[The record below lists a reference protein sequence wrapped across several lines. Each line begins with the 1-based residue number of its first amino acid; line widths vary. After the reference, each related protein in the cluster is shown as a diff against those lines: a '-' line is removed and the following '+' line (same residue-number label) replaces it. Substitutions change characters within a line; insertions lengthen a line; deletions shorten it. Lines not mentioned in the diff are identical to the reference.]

1 MKNSSQRQKVREKEK
16 KEQNLSFFDRQISV
30 SPIAI
35 GLCTHQHK
43 RHKNELKC
51 AYVP

>member
-35 GLCTHQHK
+35 GLLLINTK
-43 RHKNELKC
+43 DTKMS
-51 AYVP
+51 

>member
-16 KEQNLSFFDRQISV
+16 KEQHLSFFDRQISV

-35 GLCTHQHK
+35 GLSLINTK
-43 RHKNELKC
+43 DTKMS
-51 AYVP
+51 